1 MGVAGAGGGT
11 AQLDFPQRFD
21 TCPVSI
27 LALFVLYGIPA
38 GAKYA
43 QFIFY
48 MFTVS

>member
-1 MGVAGAGGGT
+1 MGAAGAGGGA

-21 TCPVSI
+21 TCPVSVS
-27 LALFVLYGIPA
+27 ALFVLYGIPA